1 MIPENKKKFQEK
13 KELKKNLKKSQ
24 KKYLKNCQRI
34 EENINY
40 LLLIT

>member
-24 KKYLKNCQRI
+24 KKYLKHCQRI

-40 LLLIT
+40 LPLIT